1 MLRAPLA
8 ATPAHC
14 RAPPHS
20 ASTLGWPLSAG
31 GCVART
37 ARPGAA
43 GAQCFGACVRAA
55 VHGLGWQTCPRRQM
69 RQQREARADRAVH
82 GCSGMPLRLR
92 SLRRVHCD
100 VPEEGR
106 GARPTA
112 SLPPARPHGV
122 VCARSP
128 LLPPFPSLPDRVL
141 CSRLR
146 APPRGAAPFCMPRD
160 VVGCCRHGVCCAQ
173 APPVRASQG
182 ACKGPSNEPVSDAFC
197 DPKDAVKTEV
207 ELALACYPR
216 VLRTFRS
223 APAFCH
229 GAIRPTIGLWCG
241 ISRKRSRAIVLRVA
255 CAHRRFCTA
264 LCRQP
269 CTGLTECPNCDWSA
283 WSSCSVTCGSKGSRT
298 RSSTHGPRRF
308 YSCPL
313 TGLATLLCNP
323 SRSRCCPGLGMTV
336 PTA

>member
-1 MLRAPLA
+1 MGSDGKPAPDDKCA
-8 ATPAHC
+8 NSEKPALTAPCTDAPAC
-14 RAPPHS
+14 RYDYGP
-20 ASTLGWPLSAG
+20 
-31 GCVART
+31 
-37 ARPGAA
+37 
-43 GAQCFGACVRAA
+43 FGACTA
-55 VHGLGWQTCPRRQM
+55 TCQKKD
-69 RQQREARADRAVH
+69 EARA
-82 GCSGMPLRLR
+82 
-92 SLRRVHCD
+92 RR
-100 VPEEGR
+100 PR
-106 GARPTA
+106 FR
-112 SLPPARPHGV
+112 PPARMVLYARVRRSYRLFLRCPTAC
-122 VCARSP
+122 CAQG
-128 LLPPFPSLPDRVL
+128 F
-141 CSRLR
+141 